1 MLPLM
6 LTLVDQG
13 YLTLDELVQKMYYN
27 PKKIFNLPE
36 QPDTY
41 VEVDLDEEWT
51 IPKQMSFSKA
61 KWTPFTGLQVK
72 GKVKRVV
79 LRGQVVFVDG
89 KLLAEPGYGQDLRK
103 ISSGV
108 SLNKSGERVRIRSG
122 SRSEAI
128 IDLSVRNPT

>member
-1 MLPLM
+1 
-6 LTLVDQG
+6 
-13 YLTLDELVQKMYYN
+13 
-27 PKKIFNLPE
+27 
-36 QPDTY
+36 
-41 VEVDLDEEWT
+41 
-51 IPKQMSFSKA
+51 MSFSKA
-61 KWTPFTGLQVK
+61 KWTPFTGFEVK

-103 ISSGV
+103 ISSGA
-108 SLNKSGERVRIRSG
+108 SLKKSGEGVRIRSG